1 MKTFS
6 VETLGCKVNQYESR
20 QIESLLE
27 LLGLNQVLA
36 RDRPDLAIVNTC
48 CVTASASAKSRHC
61 IRKTRRLSPGSVV
74 IVTGCLPRVQTDEL
88 NKPGENIHLIK
99 DRNSLVPVISKIV
112 GGKPTGRTTL
122 PQLMSFKR
130 HTRAFLKVQ
139 DGCDGC
145 CSYCIIPKA
154 RPLVHSRPIKEV
166 LQEAKGLVA
175 AGHKEIVLTGIF
187 LGAFGQKTVRRR
199 NWPDREKNKLAELL
213 DQAAQIPNLR
223 RIRLSSLEPGDVTES
238 LLDVFRSHRNIM
250 PHLHL
255 SLQSGSDSILKKMR
269 RQYAADEFREK
280 VRYIKQRLDNP
291 AITTDIIVGFPGET
305 DEDFEAT
312 VRLAKEV
319 GFSRMH
325 IFAFSARKGTAAADF
340 PDTVA
345 AGTIKR
351 RSQMLHRLNG
361 ELALQF
367 RRQFIGRTDTVLVE
381 GNNGR
386 LYGRSERYFVVELSG
401 SACRQNDIVK
411 VKLVKN
417 LKDAALGQVTSNGKL
432 PIDNRKLSIDNRKSV
447 RGEDVISLPP
457 V

>member
-6 VETLGCKVNQYESR
+6 VETLGCKVNQYESQ
-20 QIESLLE
+20 QIRELLE
-27 LLGLNQVLA
+27 QLGLNQVRA
-36 RDRPDLAIVNTC
+36 CDRPDLAIVNTC
-48 CVTASASAKSRHC
+48 CVTASASAKSRRN
-61 IRKTRRLSPGSVV
+61 IRKTRRSSPGSVI

-88 NKPGENIHLIK
+88 NKPGEDIHLIK
-99 DRNSLVPVISKIV
+99 SRNDLVPAISKIIDS
-112 GGKPTGRTTL
+112 KTTDCTAL
-122 PQLMSFKR
+122 PQLTSFKR

-139 DGCDGC
+139 DGCDGY

-154 RPLVHSRPIKEV
+154 RPLVHSKPIKEV
-166 LQEAKGLVA
+166 LQEAQRLVA

-199 NWPDREKNKLAELL
+199 NWPDRENNKLAELL
-213 DQAAQIPNLR
+213 DQVAQIPNLE

-255 SLQSGSDSILKKMR
+255 SLQCGSDSILKKMR
-269 RQYAADEFREK
+269 RQYKVAEFREK
-280 VRYIKQRLDNP
+280 VRQIKQRLDRP
-291 AITTDIIVGFPGET
+291 AITTDLIVGFPGET

-312 VRLAKEV
+312 VCLAKEV
-319 GFSRMH
+319 GFSKMH

-351 RSQMLHRLNG
+351 RSQILRRLNVA
-361 ELALQF
+361 LAFQF
-367 RRQFIGRTDTVLVE
+367 RRQFIGGTDTVLVE
-381 GNNGR
+381 SHNGL

-401 SACRQNDIVK
+401 SAGRPLRGRQNDIVT

-417 LKDAALGQVTSNGKL
+417 LDDGALGEVQPGASS
-432 PIDNRKLSIDNRKSV
+432 PSSV
-447 RGEDVISLPP
+447 RGKDEISLPP
-457 V
+457 I